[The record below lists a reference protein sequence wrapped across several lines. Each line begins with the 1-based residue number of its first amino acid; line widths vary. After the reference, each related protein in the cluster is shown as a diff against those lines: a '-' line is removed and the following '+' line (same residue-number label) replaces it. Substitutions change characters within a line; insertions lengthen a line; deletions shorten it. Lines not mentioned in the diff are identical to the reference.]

1 MPIERIIQGLT
12 EFQDN
17 YFSTHQEFFQLLS
30 LKQAPEVLL
39 ITCSDS
45 RIDPNLLTQT
55 KPGELF
61 VIRNIGN
68 MIPPHGTLN
77 SSEGAGIEYAVA
89 ALNIKHIIICGHSH
103 CGSMKALLQLNKL
116 NEDMPLVY
124 DWLKHHGEPIR
135 RLLKENHKDC
145 DEAELLRI
153 AIEENVLTQI
163 ENLKTYPV
171 IHLSLGR
178 KPPATQGEECLLRSI
193 LALDIFLKSFNSY
206 TATTCYKITR
216 CPKNFFA
223 PVILL

>member
-1 MPIERIIQGLT
+1 MPIQRIIKGLT
-12 EFQDN
+12 EFQTN
-17 YFSTHQEFFQLLS
+17 YFSTHQEFFQQLS
-30 LKQAPEVLL
+30 QKQSPEVLF

-55 KPGELF
+55 RPGELF

-77 SSEGAGIEYAVA
+77 SSEGAGIEYAVS
-89 ALNIKHIIICGHSH
+89 ALNIKHIIVCGHSH
-103 CGSMKALLQLNKL
+103 CGSMNALLQLNKL

-135 RLLKENHKDC
+135 RLLKENHSDR

-171 IHLSLGR
+171 IHSKIRSGRISLHGWVYGIETGTIHGYDSQSDR
-178 KPPATQGEECLLRSI
+178 FEVL
-193 LALDIFLKSFNSY
+193 NSNSSPTPNPF
-206 TATTCYKITR
+206 TAIHH
-216 CPKNFFA
+216 
-223 PVILL
+223 